1 MVWIALTMST
11 ACAVLVVWQ
20 MKTWFGPAVIR
31 YHMLYTRDT
40 SIELGELFLFVT
52 PTQLRIW
59 TITLALVI
67 GGLTFILTGAPI
79 VSGIATVIA
88 TRLPQPLASCLRG
101 RRLARFERQLP
112 SALLALAS
120 ALRAGVGVRA
130 ALRHIADHS
139 EAPLAQEFGLLLRE
153 QRLGV
158 SFETALTNLHARVP
172 SEASALFVASLNVAS
187 HTGGNLAENL
197 EGIAATLRE
206 RLKWQEKVRTLT
218 SQGRLQAC
226 IVGALPLLLL
236 CVLSYLEA
244 DTMAMLWQ
252 TPTGWAVLA
261 VLCMLEAGGM
271 LLIRRIVNIDI

>member
-11 ACAVLVVWQ
+11 ACAVLLVWQ
-20 MKTWFGPAVIR
+20 MQTWFGPAVIR
-31 YHMLYTRDT
+31 YHTLYTRDT
-40 SIELGELFLFVT
+40 SIKLGELFLFIT
-52 PTQLRIW
+52 PAQLRVW
-59 TITLALVI
+59 TMTLAIMI
-67 GGLTFILTGAPI
+67 GGLAFILTGAPI
-79 VSGIATVIA
+79 VAGIAIVIA
-88 TRLPQPLASCLRG
+88 TRLPQSLASRLRG

-120 ALRAGVGVRA
+120 ALRAGVGVPA

-158 SFETALTNLHARVP
+158 SFETALTNLHARMP

-187 HTGGNLAENL
+187 HTGGNLAEIL

-218 SQGRLQAC
+218 SQGRLQAW

-244 DTMAMLWQ
+244 DAMAMLWQ

-271 LLIRRIVNIDI
+271 LLIRRIVNIDM